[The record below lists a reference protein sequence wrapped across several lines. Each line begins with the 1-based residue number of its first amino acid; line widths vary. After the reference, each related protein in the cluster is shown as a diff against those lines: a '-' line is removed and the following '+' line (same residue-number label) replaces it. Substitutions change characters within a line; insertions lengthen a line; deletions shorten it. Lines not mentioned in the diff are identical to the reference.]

1 MVLDKKS
8 LRKKIMKMRL
18 DMSEKQYHDLSH
30 FIIDELKNREEF
42 QQAKTIAVYLSYHH
56 EVDTWELVQ
65 EMIKMKTI
73 CVPVIKDHHQMD
85 FVEIQDLK
93 SLKKNKY
100 GIAEPCKGKVI
111 DKNDIDVMI
120 VPLVG
125 YNNDNY
131 RLGYGGGYYDR
142 YLIDYHGKTI
152 GLAFTF
158 QKIEDYIP
166 EEHDMPLDVILT
178 K

>member
-65 EMIKMKTI
+65 EMIKIKTI
-73 CVPVIKDHHQMD
+73 CVPVIK
-85 FVEIQDLK
+85 
-93 SLKKNKY
+93 Y
-100 GIAEPCKGKVI
+100 GIAEPCEGKVI